1 MSDKFSSINSNHKYK
16 HNNRAVEPDFDL
28 SKEFMTTKAQ
38 LLALVNRLEH
48 VEKEL
53 MMRKYMTK
61 KPPLERVIYEEALEL
76 ARLRNWSVGFTLSIM
91 WSRFKSTGD
100 VKEAEAA
107 FVLMQREEER
117 KGKRDPIF
125 TEW

>member
-1 MSDKFSSINSNHKYK
+1 MNNNCRTNLGSINSNHKYK

-91 WSRFKSTGD
+91 WSRFKRYLET
-100 VKEAEAA
+100 
-107 FVLMQREEER
+107 LR
-117 KGKRDPIF
+117 KLK
-125 TEW
+125 WLLY

>member
-1 MSDKFSSINSNHKYK
+1 
-16 HNNRAVEPDFDL
+16 
-28 SKEFMTTKAQ
+28 
-38 LLALVNRLEH
+38 
-48 VEKEL
+48 
-53 MMRKYMTK
+53 MMMKYMTK